1 MPFWVVS
8 EIGPENSVLDGDAHR
23 RHLANTVERLCDCV
37 DLLLV
42 VAILPLPSLLFFYIF
57 FLLLLLYYY
66 IMSATQGS
74 VPSPR
79 AAHGAAKLG
88 RQVFVFGG
96 RHDATRLNDLYVLDM
111 SNFIW
116 TR

>member
-1 MPFWVVS
+1 MAEGIEMPFWVVS

-57 FLLLLLYYY
+57 FYFYYYY
-66 IMSATQGS
+66 IIISCLPHRAPSRRRVLRMALLNLVVKYLCSA
-74 VPSPR
+74 
-79 AAHGAAKLG
+79 A
-88 RQVFVFGG
+88 
-96 RHDATRLNDLYVLDM
+96 DMTRRD
-111 SNFIW
+111 
-116 TR
+116 